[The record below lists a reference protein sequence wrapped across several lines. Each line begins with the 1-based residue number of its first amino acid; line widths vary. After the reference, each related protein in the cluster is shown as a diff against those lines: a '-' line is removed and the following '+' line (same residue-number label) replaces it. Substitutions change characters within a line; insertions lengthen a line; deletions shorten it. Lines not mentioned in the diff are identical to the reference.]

1 MFEALMA
8 SRETK
13 FRVKW
18 KQLPAMTAESEAV
31 GAAVAPT
38 K

>member
-1 MFEALMA
+1 MSEALMA
-8 SRETK
+8 PHETK

-31 GAAVAPT
+31 GAAVVPT